1 MNKYQII
8 KNKFFISKNPLI
20 SLENLVRKKLIKRYE
35 EPSSFYDVKI
45 INDIIYNQRS
55 HYVESFKEYLIFE
68 DINEFLKRF
77 YPLNESKKKLSKI
90 LVFYEKYSKIY
101 ANYTTLPESKYM
113 YKNIKRK
120 QKMIDNM
127 QNSDDDENSNEE
139 DENSSTEERIFTTHA
154 RNSINSK
161 THSLYF
167 NTESKINNSNTKSDI
182 SIKNFINKIS
192 VIEEN
197 ANKKKIKI
205 LTKKISSATNI
216 LNTHFQNNNNNNTTT
231 HNNKIKY
238 YFNNNNS
245 KNKNNLNKKHS
256 KFIKCQS
263 LKTTINCDFKSLHKI
278 KNFK

>member
-55 HYVESFKEYLIFE
+55 HYVETFKEYLIFE

-245 KNKNNLNKKHS
+245 KNKNNINKKE
-256 KFIKCQS
+256 KIFNIK
-263 LKTTINCDFKSLHKI
+263 K
-278 KNFK
+278 